1 MNQSLSIRLLL
12 LWFCGVSGALAGPPN
27 GIQGL
32 VTVENDATNPV
43 PVTLTDQAQVTIE
56 NDAANPVPV
65 TVTDSAPTSQRV
77 RILLGGSVNCSSVP
91 CNDSFATSSYAVPEG
106 KTLLIDEV
114 AVRESFTG
122 LGGAVLLSTTGVG
135 EQIQVPP
142 LGPLIVAG
150 GSSIASR
157 SVRMHTTG
165 IVQVIVRLD
174 QVPGGLVAM
183 KAVIFGRLV
192 DGADQLIDCDP
203 DTCF

>member
-1 MNQSLSIRLLL
+1 MAEVFNT
-12 LWFCGVSGALAGPPN
+12 
-27 GIQGL
+27 GI
-32 VTVENDATNPV
+32 
-43 PVTLTDQAQVTIE
+43 
-56 NDAANPVPV
+56 
-65 TVTDSAPTSQRV
+65 
-77 RILLGGSVNCSSVP
+77 
-91 CNDSFATSSYAVPEG
+91 EG

-122 LGGAVLLSTTGVG
+122 LGGAVLLSTTGAG

-150 GSSIASR
+150 GDSIASR
-157 SVRMHTTG
+157 TVRMPT
-165 IVQVIVRLD
+165 
-174 QVPGGLVAM
+174 GLVAV